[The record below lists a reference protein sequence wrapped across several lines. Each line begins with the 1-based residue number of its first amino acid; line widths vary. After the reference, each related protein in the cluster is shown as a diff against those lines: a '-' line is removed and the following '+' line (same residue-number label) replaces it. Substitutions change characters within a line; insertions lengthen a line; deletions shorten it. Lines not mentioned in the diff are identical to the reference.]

1 MKRHHHILVFL
12 VAILIIGGLFLWPK
26 IHSEKGTVTLV
37 VEDEL
42 TGRWRAGGTNADGF
56 EWFME
61 YEFSNGSYNLKTGT
75 DYKEEGTYRITQ
87 RYLDGSIE
95 VEKTFDDNQKTYVM
109 VIRTTD
115 NPDILFLEGVQLNR
129 KK

>member
-1 MKRHHHILVFL
+1 MKRHHTLV
-12 VAILIIGGLFLWPK
+12 LIVGIFIVGGFFLWPK
-26 IHSEKGTVTLV
+26 IHSEPPVTIV
-37 VEDEL
+37 VKDEL
-42 TGRWRAGGTNADGF
+42 TGRWYAGKTNADGF

-61 YEFSNGSYNLKTGT
+61 YEFSNGSYSLKTGT
-75 DYKEEGTYRITQ
+75 DYKEEGIYQITQ

-129 KK
+129 IK

>member
-1 MKRHHHILVFL
+1 MKQHHLFV
-12 VAILIIGGLFLWPK
+12 LIVGIFIVGGLFLWPK
-26 IHSEKGTVTLV
+26 FHSEQTTVNLV
-37 VEDEL
+37 VKDEL
-42 TGRWRAGGTNADGF
+42 IGRWHAGGTNTDGF

-61 YEFSNGSYNLKTGT
+61 YEFSNGSYRLNTGT

-95 VEKTFDDNQKTYVM
+95 VEKTFDNNQKTYTM

-115 NPDILFLEGVQLNR
+115 DPDVLFLEGVQLNR
-129 KK
+129 VK